1 MSAPHCVCG
10 EMYASVF
17 IEGIPGSIFNH
28 YVMVHLKKYV
38 ERTWADVK

>member
-1 MSAPHCVCG
+1 MSASHSVCG

-17 IEGIPGSIFNH
+17 IEDIPGSIFSH

-38 ERTWADVK
+38 KRTWMDVK